1 MKKAFLPGVTRKE
14 GTPPPAELVR
24 GRWGVALSGRTPGKK
39 LANKQ
44 PQKVY
49 ENLGGPLRLILTAL
63 LIFLASQIIAAFIAE
78 LGLSL
83 IHPHGGMS
91 LDDSIGAQFVYVAL
105 AEGLAA
111 WLVIRTVRRR
121 GLNLGFIGLGRRP
134 VRGDLGRALI
144 GFGIFYLLL
153 ILAGVIVNWLSPDLT
168 NQKQNLGFTNI
179 HTGSDNILAFMALVL
194 LPPLGEEILVRGY
207 LYSGLRKIW
216 RFAPAL
222 LATSFI
228 FGAAHLEIGNG
239 SPLVWGAALDTFLL
253 SVVLV
258 YLREKTGALY
268 AGMLVHMLNNL
279 IAFFVVIK

>member
-1 MKKAFLPGVTRKE
+1 MKKTALPRVMRKKVT
-14 GTPPPAELVR
+14 PAASGEAAVR
-24 GRWGVALSGRTPGKK
+24 
-39 LANKQ
+39 Q
-44 PQKVY
+44 PAKS
-49 ENLGGPLRLILTAL
+49 LGGPLRLILTSL
-63 LIFLASQIIAAFIAE
+63 LIFIVSQVIAAFIAE
-78 LGLSL
+78 LALSL
-83 IHPHGGMS
+83 IHPNGGMN

-111 WLVIRTVRRR
+111 WLVIRIIRRR
-121 GLNLGFIGLGRRP
+121 GLDLGFIGLGRRP
-134 VRGDLGRALI
+134 VPNDLWRALI
-144 GFGIFYLLL
+144 GFGVFYLLL
-153 ILAGVIVNWLSPDLT
+153 ITAGIIVNSFSPNLT

-179 HTGSDNILAFMALVL
+179 SSGSDNILAFVSLVL

-222 LATSFI
+222 LATSLI

-268 AGMLVHMLNNL
+268 AGMLVHMINNL
-279 IAFFVVIK
+279 IAFFLVIK